1 MQFSIQREALLKP
14 LQQVVGVVERRQT
27 LPVLANLLVRVADG
41 KVSFTGTDLEVEM
54 IATTEAEKLADGEIT
69 IPARKLFDIVR
80 ALPDGARIEL
90 KLNGDRIALNA
101 GRSRFT
107 LATLPATEFPTIDEI
122 ELVERVSLPE
132 EVLRDLM
139 EHTSFAMANQDV
151 RYYLNGMLLDLQE
164 HTLRCVATDGH
175 RLALK
180 ETQLE
185 SSVSTRRQIIIP
197 RKGVNEL
204 VGLFETGDGQVELEF
219 GRNHLRVRRGDVV
232 FTSKLI
238 DGRFPDYEAVI
249 PLGADKKAV
258 LDREVLR
265 GALQRAAILSNEKYR
280 GVKLELS
287 PGKLRIVAHNPEQEE
302 AVEELEADTVV
313 SDLAVGFNVGY
324 LLDALSALR
333 GDKARLNLRDA
344 QSSCLVQED
353 ESDQARHVIIQ
364 LMSTGSGLAWSAGA
378 VERRSGV
385 LISGCRTD
393 AP

>member
-27 LPVLANLLVRVADG
+27 LPVLANLLVKVADG
-41 KVSFTGTDLEVEM
+41 KLSLTGTDLEVEM
-54 IATTEAEKLADGEIT
+54 IATASADKLVEGETT

-80 ALPDGARIEL
+80 ALPDGAQIEL
-90 KLNGDRIALNA
+90 KLSGDRVALNA

-107 LATLPATEFPTIDEI
+107 LATLPAPEFPTIDEI

-139 EHTSFAMANQDV
+139 ERTAFAMANQDV

-180 ETQLE
+180 ETKLD
-185 SSVSTRRQIIIP
+185 SKVSTRRQIIIP

-204 VGLFETGDGQVELEF
+204 IGLFETGDGHVELEF
-219 GRNHLRVRRGDVV
+219 GRNHLRVRRGEVV

-238 DGRFPDYEAVI
+238 DGRVPDYEAVI
-249 PLGADKKAV
+249 PLGADKTAT

-265 GALQRAAILSNEKYR
+265 SALQRAAILSNEKYR

-287 PGKLRIVAHNPEQEE
+287 SGKLRIVAHNPEQEE
-302 AVEELEADTVV
+302 AVEELEAETVV

-333 GDKARLNLRDA
+333 GDRARLNLRDA

-353 ESDQARHVIIQ
+353 ENDEARHVIMP
-364 LMSTGSGLAWSAGA
+364 LRL
-378 VERRSGV
+378 
-385 LISGCRTD
+385 
-393 AP
+393 

>member
-27 LPVLANLLVRVADG
+27 LPVLANLLVKVFDG
-41 KVSFTGTDLEVEM
+41 KVSLTGTDLEVEM
-54 IATTEAEKLADGEIT
+54 VATTPADKLVDGEIT
-69 IPARKLFDIVR
+69 IPARKLVDIVR
-80 ALPDGARIEL
+80 ALPDGAKIEL
-90 KLNGDRIALNA
+90 KLNGDRVALSA

-107 LATLPATEFPTIDEI
+107 LTTLPASEFPTVDEI
-122 ELVERVSLPE
+122 ELVEKVSLPE

-139 EHTSFAMANQDV
+139 ERTSFAMANQDV

-175 RLALK
+175 RLAMK
-180 ETQLE
+180 ETQLQ
-185 SSVSTRRQIIIP
+185 SAVASRRQIIIP

-204 VGLFETGDGQVELEF
+204 VGLLEAGEGLVELEF
-219 GRNHLRVRRGDVV
+219 GRNHLRIRRGDVV

-249 PLGADKKAV
+249 PLGADKTAT
-258 LDREVLR
+258 LDRDVLR

-280 GVKLELS
+280 GVRLELS

-302 AVEELEADTVV
+302 AVEEVEADTHV

-324 LLDALSALR
+324 LLDALAALR
-333 GDKARLNLRDA
+333 GERARLSLRDA
-344 QSSCLVQED
+344 QSSCLVQEID
-353 ESDQARHVIIQ
+353 SEHARHVIMP
-364 LMSTGSGLAWSAGA
+364 LRL
-378 VERRSGV
+378 
-385 LISGCRTD
+385 
-393 AP
+393 

>member
-27 LPVLANLLVRVADG
+27 LPVLANLLCRVSGDT
-41 KVSFTGTDLEVEM
+41 VSLTGTDLEVEM
-54 IATTEAEKLADGEIT
+54 VATTAVEKSADGEIT

-80 ALPDGARIEL
+80 ALPDGARVDL
-90 KLNGDRIALNA
+90 KLNGDRVALNA

-107 LATLPATEFPTIDEI
+107 LTTLPASEFPTVDQI
-122 ELVERVSLPE
+122 EVVEKVSLPE

-139 EHTSFAMANQDV
+139 ERTSFAMANQDV

-175 RLALK
+175 RLAMK
-180 ETQLE
+180 ETELQ
-185 SSVSTRRQIIIP
+185 STVSTRRQIIIP

-204 VGLFETGDGQVELEF
+204 VGLLESGDGEVELEF
-219 GRNHLRVRRGDVV
+219 GRNHLRVRRGSVT

-249 PLGADKKAV
+249 PLGADKSAI

-280 GVKLELS
+280 GVRLELS

-302 AVEELEADTVV
+302 AVEEVEADTHV

-324 LLDALSALR
+324 LLDALAALR
-333 GDKARLNLRDA
+333 GDKARLSLRDA
-344 QSSCLVQED
+344 QSSCLVQEED
-353 ESDQARHVIIQ
+353 NEHSRHVIMP
-364 LMSTGSGLAWSAGA
+364 LRL
-378 VERRSGV
+378 
-385 LISGCRTD
+385 
-393 AP
+393 